1 MPSPSVRRS
10 LLVAAGCACVALGTA
25 GIFLPL
31 LPTTP
36 FLLLAAAC
44 FIRGSDRLY
53 KWLITHRWLGAYV
66 RQYREHRAITR
77 RAKLVTLSL
86 LWLTIG
92 YSALAVAR
100 RLALRLLLI
109 AVAVGVTLHVLRLRT
124 LTPEMLSGPKE
135 PHGE

>member
-1 MPSPSVRRS
+1 MASPSVRRS
-10 LLVAAGCACVALGTA
+10 LLAAAGCICVALGTA

-44 FIRGSDRLY
+44 FIRSSDRLY

-92 YSALAVAR
+92 YSTLAVAR
-100 RLALRLLLI
+100 TLALRILLI

-135 PHGE
+135 PHDE